1 MKQAVVLRH
10 VGFEDLGSFGFVL
23 EEMEYAVRYIE
34 AATDPLAGIDSAA
47 SDLLIVLGGPI
58 GVYQEEEYP
67 FLTEEIRLVR
77 QRLEHDLPTLGICL
91 GSQIIAAALG
101 ARVYPGGRSEIGW
114 SPLSLTPEGLAS
126 PLRHLEEPPVLH
138 WHGDTFDLP
147 ENAILLASTAIYL
160 HQAFSVG
167 SRILALQFHPE
178 VTPLGL
184 ERWYVGHCCE
194 IGGKNLS
201 VPALRGDAEYFGP
214 SLATAAADVLRD
226 WIAAL

>member
-1 MKQAVVLRH
+1 MKQAAVLRH
-10 VGFEDLGSFGFVL
+10 VGFEDLGSFGSVL
-23 EEMEYAVRYIE
+23 DEMGYAVRYID
-34 AATDPLAGIDSAA
+34 AATEQPAGIESAGT
-47 SDLLIVLGGPI
+47 DLLVVLGGPI
-58 GVYQEEEYP
+58 GVYQEKEYP

-77 QRLEHDLPTLGICL
+77 QRLESDLPTLGICL

-114 SPLSLTPEGLAS
+114 SPLSLPPAGLSS
-126 PLRHLEEPPVLH
+126 PLRHLEEIPVLH

-147 ENAILLASTAIYL
+147 ENATLLASTAIYP

-167 SRILALQFHPE
+167 PRILALQFHPE

-201 VPALRGDAEYFGP
+201 VPALRRDAEYFSP
-214 SLATAAADVLRD
+214 TLVPAAADVLRE